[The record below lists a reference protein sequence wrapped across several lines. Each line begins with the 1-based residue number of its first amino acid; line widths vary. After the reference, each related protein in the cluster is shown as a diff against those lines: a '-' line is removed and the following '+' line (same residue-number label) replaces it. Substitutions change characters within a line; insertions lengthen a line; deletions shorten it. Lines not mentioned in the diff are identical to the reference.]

1 MTHLRFTR
9 LASMAIVFVASFL
22 PFTSQPASAQQCSPS
37 SQAAPDNSV
46 HNKHHAVTADK
57 QSNGKDDRTT
67 TQQIRKAIVADKDLS
82 TYGHN
87 VKIVTINGAVTLK
100 GPVKSEE
107 EKQKIA
113 GYAANVV
120 TADKV
125 TNQITVKQ

>member
-9 LASMAIVFVASFL
+9 FASMAVVFVSSL
-22 PFTSQPASAQQCSPS
+22 VPFTSQPSIAQQCSPS
-37 SQAAPDNSV
+37 SQAAPDNST
-46 HNKHHAVTADK
+46 HNKNHTVTADK
-57 QSNGKDDRTT
+57 QSNAKDDRLT
-67 TQQIRKAIVADKDLS
+67 TQQIRKAIMADKDLS

-87 VKIVTINGAVTLK
+87 VKIVTSNGAVTLK